1 MAGPPIAVL
10 RGVMLTLGAAPLF
23 TGVDLQLARGERMAL
38 VGRNG
43 AGKSTLMRILAG
55 AIEPDGGE
63 IFMQP
68 GVVARHLLQEPDFS
82 GFVTALD
89 YVSQGLAPDMLYRA
103 EAELGAWGVPF
114 DLDLSKASGGQSRRI
129 ALAHAFAHDPDIL
142 LLDEPTNHLDVPA
155 IELLEEELKA
165 FRGAALIVSHDR
177 RFLENVATSVAW
189 LRQGVVRQMDKG
201 YAAFEDWA
209 ETVEA
214 EEEKAFERLNVQ
226 LKAEERWMARGIT
239 ARRRRNMGRVRK
251 LQDMRAEKK
260 QRRIALNEAASTA
273 SLAIDAGAQS
283 GRLVIEAKGLTKIFT
298 TPEGALPIVSNL
310 SLRVMRGDR
319 LGLVGPN
326 GAGKTTLLRLLL
338 GEMAPDAGSLRLANT
353 LDIAYLD
360 QTRATLSPDATLW
373 QTLAPLGGDQI
384 VVRGHPKHVAA
395 YAKDFLFESR
405 QLHQPVGALSG
416 GERNRLTLAL
426 ALAKPSNLLVLDEP
440 TNDLDI
446 ETLDLLEDMLSE
458 YEGTLLLVSHD
469 RAFIDNVV
477 TSVMTPQGGG
487 QWLET
492 PGGYSD
498 YRGQAGPAPSAARPA
513 PKAAALAAAPKAP
526 ASKLSYKEARRLEE
540 LERLMPER
548 QEEIVALEDQMAD
561 SALFSRDPKAFHAR
575 ANRLAAA
582 RSELAS
588 HEAEW
593 LALEE
598 KREALARG

>member
-1 MAGPPIAVL
+1 
-10 RGVMLTLGAAPLF
+10 
-23 TGVDLQLARGERMAL
+23 
-38 VGRNG
+38 
-43 AGKSTLMRILAG
+43 
-55 AIEPDGGE
+55 
-63 IFMQP
+63 
-68 GVVARHLLQEPDFS
+68 
-82 GFVTALD
+82 
-89 YVSQGLAPDMLYRA
+89 
-103 EAELGAWGVPF
+103 
-114 DLDLSKASGGQSRRI
+114 
-129 ALAHAFAHDPDIL
+129 
-142 LLDEPTNHLDVPA
+142 
-155 IELLEEELKA
+155 
-165 FRGAALIVSHDR
+165 
-177 RFLENVATSVAW
+177 
-189 LRQGVVRQMDKG
+189 
-201 YAAFEDWA
+201 
-209 ETVEA
+209 
-214 EEEKAFERLNVQ
+214 
-226 LKAEERWMARGIT
+226 
-239 ARRRRNMGRVRK
+239 
-251 LQDMRAEKK
+251 
-260 QRRIALNEAASTA
+260 
-273 SLAIDAGAQS
+273 
-283 GRLVIEAKGLTKIFT
+283 
-298 TPEGALPIVSNL
+298 
-310 SLRVMRGDR
+310 MRGDR